1 MDQGAFD
8 DARAEL
14 LALAADAAP
23 HPVPAEQVV
32 ALLKETGSADPEALG
47 RLAYHALTG
56 VDPGPAGQAAERPS
70 DVLPGFPTFASEV
83 LARAVNGPEDRR
95 PTAAALLMVLQTTPQ
110 ATWPSRAVATE
121 TAPETD
127 EDVEDVEAVEAVEAP
142 DTAED
147 VEAPDTTEADPV
159 AGVEAVADEG
169 VAEPEPQAAGT
180 TARRDPADPESRQL
194 HDDFRRVVAP
204 VHAVPRFEP
213 LEGAGELPVVSHD
226 IERRSRPGRERRR
239 VQVSWSEAHRQT
251 LIMAGVILL
260 LAVVGIIY
268 ALGHDGAGEA
278 QDELSPPAQG
288 ASRTQLQPS
297 SDDLS

>member
-32 ALLKETGSADPEALG
+32 TLLKETGSTDPEALG

-83 LARAVNGPEDRR
+83 LTRAVNGPEDRR

-110 ATWPSRAVATE
+110 ATWPSRAVAAEAAPDPVDPVEGEEITEVTEVTELTE
-121 TAPETD
+121 TPDAPE
-127 EDVEDVEAVEAVEAP
+127 
-142 DTAED
+142 
-147 VEAPDTTEADPV
+147 
-159 AGVEAVADEG
+159 
-169 VAEPEPQAAGT
+169 AEPEPTRTSGRT
-180 TARRDPADPESRQL
+180 HHADPGSREL
-194 HDDFRRVVAP
+194 NDDFRRVVAP

-213 LEGAGELPVVSHD
+213 LEGAGELPMVSHD
-226 IERRSRPGRERRR
+226 VERRSRPGRERRR

-251 LIMAGVILL
+251 LVLVGGILL
-260 LAVVGIIY
+260 LVVVGIIY
-268 ALGHDGAGEA
+268 ALGHGGGGGDEPQG
-278 QDELSPPAQG
+278 ELSPPAQG